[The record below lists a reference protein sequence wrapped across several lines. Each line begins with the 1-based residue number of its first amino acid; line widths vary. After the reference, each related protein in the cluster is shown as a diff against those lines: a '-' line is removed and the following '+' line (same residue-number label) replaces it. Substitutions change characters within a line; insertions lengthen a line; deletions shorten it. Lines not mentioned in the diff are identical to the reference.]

1 LTGTMMKVSVLIP
14 AYNENKLIEQIL
26 DKVRNLPIEKEII
39 VVNDCS
45 TDGTGEI
52 LKKYEKIKGIIIVH
66 HLKNA
71 GKAEAIKS
79 ALLHASG
86 DIAVIQDAD
95 LEYDP
100 DDILKLMKKLEE
112 KSCGAVYGNRFN
124 KGNGSK
130 MSLRQYLG
138 NRFMTA
144 SLNILMGT
152 NLHDMETCYKMMKM
166 EYAKRLDISSKGF
179 GIDPEITIKLIKMG
193 AHIKETPISYYPRTY
208 VDGKKIRIKDAVRT
222 FYSILKF
229 SIK

>member
-1 LTGTMMKVSVLIP
+1 MMKVSVLIP
-14 AYNENKLIEQIL
+14 AYNENKLIEQII
-26 DKVRNLPIEKEII
+26 DKVRDLPFEKEII

-52 LKKYEKIKGIIIVH
+52 LIKYEKVDGVKVVH
-66 HLKNA
+66 HLKDA
-71 GKAEAIKS
+71 GKAEAIKT

-100 DDILKLMKKLEE
+100 EDILKLAEKLNDG
-112 KSCGAVYGNRFN
+112 SCGAVYGNRFN
-124 KGNGSK
+124 KNNGSK
-130 MSLRQYLG
+130 MSVKQYLG

-152 NLHDMETCYKMMKM
+152 NLHDMETCYKMMRM
-166 EYAKRLDISSKGF
+166 EYAKRLNISSKGF

-193 AHIKETPISYYPRTY
+193 AHIKEIPIKYYPRTY
-208 VDGKKIRIKDAVRT
+208 MEGKKIRIKDAIRT